1 MLVFIHSNKA
11 KRKFLVVL
19 ISTCSSVGWFGVLFL
34 WLFFFFKLKKQTLTF
49 FSHMKQSSVDCYN
62 REKFHLP

>member
-1 MLVFIHSNKA
+1 MRGGNILLVFIHSNKA

-34 WLFFFFKLKKQTLTF
+34 WLFFLIKKTDLDF
-49 FSHMKQSSVDCYN
+49 FSI
-62 REKFHLP
+62 

>member
-1 MLVFIHSNKA
+1 MRGGNILLVFIHSNKA

-49 FSHMKQSSVDCYN
+49 FSPYETV
-62 REKFHLP
+62 FGGLL